1 MLINPRLKG
10 FSLWQQGNDSGI
22 IYIYFSDNAEGD
34 IVESSE
40 GNLEW
45 KSKNEIK
52 ELKQFGMNRIL
63 NEYILSS
70 DDCIFEGKFLLDDD
84 AEVIDF
90 SIRMI

>member
-1 MLINPRLKG
+1 M
-10 FSLWQQGNDSGI
+10 
-22 IYIYFSDNAEGD
+22 
-34 IVESSE
+34 
-40 GNLEW
+40 EW
-45 KSKNEIK
+45 KSKNEVK

-63 NEYILSS
+63 TEYILSS